1 MIYGNPLSFPIVSLK
16 DGSVDKLFQG
26 KTRGEAARSLSAAL
40 GMCSIIVVRIF
51 INDSNS
57 MSHPE
62 WEKQQQGMVSFAGY
76 PLLVE
81 GRLVVSWRCSRVSF

>member
-16 DGSVDKLFQG
+16 DGSVDKLFQS
-26 KTRGEAARSLSAAL
+26 KTRGEAAPSLAS

-57 MSHPE
+57 TSHPE
-62 WEKQQQGMVSFAGY
+62 WGKQQQGMVSFAGY

-81 GRLVVSWRCSRVSF
+81 GRLVGSWRVSF